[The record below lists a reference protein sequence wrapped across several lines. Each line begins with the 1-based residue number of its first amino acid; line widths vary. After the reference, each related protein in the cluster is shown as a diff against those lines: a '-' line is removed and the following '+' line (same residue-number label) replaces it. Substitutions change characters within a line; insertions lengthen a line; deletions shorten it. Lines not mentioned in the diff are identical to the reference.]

1 MLTHITDMLKIS
13 TRLDIKVKVVNMKG
27 KIIFDNNNI
36 DEIDLSN
43 YATGIYNLIIETNDK
58 QYIKKIIKQ

>member
-1 MLTHITDMLKIS
+1 
-13 TRLDIKVKVVNMKG
+13 MKG
-27 KIIFDNNNI
+27 KIIFNNNNI
-36 DEIDLSN
+36 DKIDLSN